1 MYGNRMKVQKWCF
14 SATSRAKAT
23 SLRDFAEGSG
33 PGEKVPVTFIDY
45 QRAIHFSADSFA
57 KLSLS

>member
-1 MYGNRMKVQKWCF
+1 MKVQKWCF